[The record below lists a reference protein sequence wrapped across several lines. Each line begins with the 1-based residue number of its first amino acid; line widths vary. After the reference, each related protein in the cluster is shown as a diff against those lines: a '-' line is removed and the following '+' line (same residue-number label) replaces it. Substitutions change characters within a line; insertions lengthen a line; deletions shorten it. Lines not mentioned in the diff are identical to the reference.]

1 MSNKE
6 LKARIQLKNDT
17 PESWETASQAGFIP
31 KLGEPIFYKEQD
43 GDGFKFPKMKI
54 GDGVRTPDE
63 LPSYSGSW
71 DDLTDK
77 PFGEETFTP
86 IMFDGNTEGYEVIEN
101 IYGYSLVKIS
111 DTYYYNNELVGA
123 IVSVD
128 LGSLGGPI
136 MEFPLIESECHIGN
150 EINSNDE
157 ETLAFYTYVEN
168 SLTPTPLVMSI
179 HSAETITFPSASGSF
194 SRSFTEG
201 LYMMGVD
208 IGTYLPTTLTFP
220 EQIKQLDEKYI
231 PDTIARVSD
240 IPESQI
246 QSDWNQTDDTQA
258 DFIKNKPTI
267 PSIEG
272 LATEEYVD
280 NAVANAGGGS
290 GGAGYGNAPIQKWEM
305 NLTSDSDKTY
315 SFAFTK
321 TGSTVYEGNL
331 FISVVDACGQSW
343 TGGQNVILAID
354 GVDLTG
360 YEIFKNIV
368 VRPNKQWYWTT
379 YETTFS
385 EESAGQGVDTHAEF
399 ATSSSVVLQLYNRQG
414 SYIYIGTE
422 DQCWGLKVKVDT
434 NTRIISIS
442 IAEGGSV
449 LF

>member
-6 LKARIQLKNDT
+6 LKTRIQMKNDT
-17 PESWETASQAGFIP
+17 AENWATASTNGFIP

-77 PFGEETFTP
+77 PFGYIKFHSRFDRTTDEVVSFIPHGQRAKFFKVTDEFFDASEWPEMTIIKDEFVLDAGTPVLFEGGWRISNQIIVINQETVNLG
-86 IMFDGNTEGYEVIEN
+86 IASDGKSDTFPATGTYVQLTTQNIVEVI
-101 IYGYSLVKIS
+101 SL
-111 DTYYYNNELVGA
+111 NHL
-123 IVSVD
+123 
-128 LGSLGGPI
+128 
-136 MEFPLIESECHIGN
+136 
-150 EINSNDE
+150 
-157 ETLAFYTYVEN
+157 
-168 SLTPTPLVMSI
+168 
-179 HSAETITFPSASGSF
+179 
-194 SRSFTEG
+194 
-201 LYMMGVD
+201 
-208 IGTYLPTTLTFP
+208 
-220 EQIKQLDEKYI
+220 KQLDEKYI

-240 IPESQI
+240 IPEPQI

-280 NAVANAGGGS
+280 NAIANAGGGS

-315 SFAFTK
+315 SLAFTQ
-321 TGSTVYEGNL
+321 TGPTIYEGNL
-331 FISVVDACGQSW
+331 FISVVDACGYTW
-343 TGGQNVILAID
+343 TGGQNVTLLINGI
-354 GVDLTG
+354 DLTG

-379 YETTFS
+379 YKTSFS
-385 EESAGQGVDTHAEF
+385 DKPAGQNVDTNAEF
-399 ATSSSVVLQLYNRQG
+399 ATSSSVTLQLYNRQG
-414 SYIYIGTE
+414 SSGIWVGTE